1 MKGCLRTPF
10 EDQAER
16 SSRVNQEFEL
26 LMHVRLVIGCQSW
39 KQSMSRIM
47 PQSFYV
53 PRVLSLK
60 SCPSCLSPR
69 TPYILSPRSV
79 ASGLLALLNV
89 ERDKIGAAPYDG
101 CLCTLVTGVK
111 PFVVR
116 LGVKFS
122 AVCKL
127 AGFLKTL
134 EYWQRDKFWDLV
146 SKFLILCLE
155 MLEISALGLGQELGL
170 LLVLEGVMTNS
181 TYVSHFSFILIPYRF
196 KVRDRCFAMLQG
208 ISLRP
213 AFGKHSVLTTD
224 VRSQNCCSCRYIAS
238 GELAW
243 LGRYVATELCAWRPS
258 CVRVATELGWSSVA
272 TSRRAVCVLGRY
284 VATELGLSLVATKQ
298 PSCVLARSLLKSRAL
313 FIALPVAKSR
323 SKVFDFLKN
332 GGVCIGVGHRQCFD
346 QAFRDY
352 EFKSEPR
359 DRTACAR
366 SSGNRVPVMETE
378 HVENN
383 ASGVLSA
390 ESSESKKLSL
400 MPLA

>member
-196 KVRDRCFAMLQG
+196 KVRDRFSAYVSMMLQR
-208 ISLRP
+208 ISLSP
-213 AFGKHSVLTTD
+213 AFGKHSGLTTD
-224 VRSQNCCSCRYIAS
+224 VRSQNCCFCRYIAS

-272 TSRRAVCVLGRY
+272 TSRPSCVRTRSLRSDRAWLELGRY
-284 VATELGLSLVATKQ
+284 EATELCACSVATEIASSFHCT
-298 PSCVLARSLLKSRAL
+298 SCGEKSQQSFRFSQEL
-313 FIALPVAKSR
+313 WRL
-323 SKVFDFLKN
+323 
-332 GGVCIGVGHRQCFD
+332 HR
-346 QAFRDY
+346 RW
-352 EFKSEPR
+352 P
-359 DRTACAR
+359 
-366 SSGNRVPVMETE
+366 
-378 HVENN
+378 
-383 ASGVLSA
+383 
-390 ESSESKKLSL
+390 
-400 MPLA
+400 